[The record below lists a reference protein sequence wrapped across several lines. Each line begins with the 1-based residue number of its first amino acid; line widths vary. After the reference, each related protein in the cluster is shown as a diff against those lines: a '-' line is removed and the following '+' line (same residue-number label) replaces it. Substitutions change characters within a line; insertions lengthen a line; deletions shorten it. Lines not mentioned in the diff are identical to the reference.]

1 MNNAARIANIAMWV
15 MIGAII
21 LTFFTSSSWVRIVWV
36 IAAVVCLVSV
46 LIVANHKRK
55 NRRGY

>member
-1 MNNAARIANIAMWV
+1 MNIAARIATIAMWV

-36 IAAVVCLVSV
+36 IAAVVCLISV
-46 LIVANHKRK
+46 LVVAYNK
-55 NRRGY
+55 NRNRRRY